1 MRTIFGLIFIAL
13 AATLLVNG
21 AKSISLENHP
31 GGWELVGELVGVS
44 FISLV
49 LASIG
54 LKWIAAKKIPEQPG

>member
-1 MRTIFGLIFIAL
+1 MRTIFGLIFIAV

-21 AKSISLENHP
+21 AKSIAFVNHP

-54 LKWIAAKKIPEQPG
+54 LKWIAVKKSPEQAA